1 MRKLLVAAALA
12 PAALILTA
20 AAPVQ
25 DILDQLSDKATELFK
40 EKGFTPTGFKSDG
53 SLAQGA
59 SKKIAVTLKG
69 GDLYTIVGMCDGD
82 CKDLNLRLLDS
93 SGSEVDNDLEDDD
106 FPIVAAKAAGG
117 YTISVEMKGCGPSAC
132 RYRLVAYRQ

>member
-1 MRKLLVAAALA
+1 MRKLLVAAAFA
-12 PAALILTA
+12 PAALFLTA

-25 DILDQLSDKATELFK
+25 DILDTLTDKASELFK

-59 SKKIAVTLKG
+59 SKKVAVSLKG
-69 GDLYTIVGMCDGD
+69 GDIYTIVGMCDGD
-82 CKDLNLRLLDS
+82 CKDLNLRLIDS
-93 SGSEVDNDLEDDD
+93 GGSEVDNDLEDDD
-106 FPIVAAKAAGG
+106 FPVLAAKESGS
-117 YTISVEMKGCGPSAC
+117 YTISVEMKGCGSSAC